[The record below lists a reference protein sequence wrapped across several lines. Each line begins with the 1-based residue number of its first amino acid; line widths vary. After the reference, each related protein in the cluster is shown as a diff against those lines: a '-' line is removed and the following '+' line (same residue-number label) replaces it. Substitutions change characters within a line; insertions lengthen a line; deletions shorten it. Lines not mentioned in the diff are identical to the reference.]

1 MILRAATGLLL
12 LITLAAC
19 QPTTQTVKPP
29 QKTDLLASVIIEGTA
44 PLPEPAKGECWES
57 RSANLVPPGR
67 KPTANTPTTP
77 GTIHFRVPC
86 PEVMTPEF
94 LASLQRALQARG
106 FFRGAVTGAMD
117 DPTRQAVR
125 AYQQSLGIDLPVL
138 TLAAAQSLGLVPVA
152 RADL

>member
-1 MILRAATGLLL
+1 MILRAATSLLL

-19 QPTTQTVKPP
+19 QPTTQSVKPP
-29 QKTDLLASVIIEGTA
+29 QRTDLLASVIVEGTA

-117 DPTRQAVR
+117 APTQQAVR
-125 AYQQSLGIDLPVL
+125 AYQQSLGIDLPIL
-138 TLAAAQSLGLVPVA
+138 TLAAAQSLGLLPVA

>member
-1 MILRAATGLLL
+1 MILRAATSLLL
-12 LITLAAC
+12 LISLAAC
-19 QPTTQTVKPP
+19 QPKSPLVKPP
-29 QKTDLLASVIIEGTA
+29 QKADLLASVIVEGTA
-44 PLPEPAKGECWES
+44 PIPDPAEGECWDS

-67 KPTANTPTTP
+67 APSANIPATP

-117 DPTRQAVR
+117 APTQQAVR
-125 AYQQSLGIDLPVL
+125 AYQQSLGLDLPVL